1 MARILRMPE
10 VAANATEAVLLTWPV
25 SEGGEFSAQDA
36 IATVETEKAVVD
48 IEADAGGVLL
58 KTLVS
63 EGVSVDVGAPIALLG
78 EPGEQRVDDLGSL
91 LAELGVPAVAEA
103 RTIPLRR
110 DAPTGAGH
118 ASPSVAV
125 PALESSANGN
135 ASRSRA
141 FASPLARRLAK
152 QANLRLEQISG
163 TGPGGRIVRRDVE
176 LATQRRTVN
185 DEAAPALPGP
195 SPARAPAP
203 ALGAGAVAAT
213 RAAARAYVD
222 IPHSRI
228 RRAIA
233 ARLTESKQSIPHFYL
248 CGTCNVGDLLGLRQ
262 KLNAE
267 NPVKISVNDLVIK
280 AAAKAQVLVPALNV
294 IWTPDAIRRF
304 ETVDVAVAIA
314 TDGGLVTPVLR
325 SVERLSISAVAAQV
339 QDFVARARSGK
350 LKQDEIEGGALSV
363 TNLGMFGTQEFAAI
377 INPPQ
382 AAILAVGA
390 ARQEPVVKNGTL
402 EVGTLMRVTLSV
414 DHRCV
419 DGAQAAEWM
428 KTFVSVIENPLQ
440 ILT

>member
-25 SEGGEFSAQDA
+25 SEGSEFSAQGA

-48 IEADAGGVLL
+48 IEAEAGGVLL

-63 EGVSVDVGAPIALLG
+63 EGVSVEVGAPIAILG
-78 EPGEQRVDDLGSL
+78 EPNEQVDNIESL
-91 LAELGVPAVAEA
+91 LIELGVPAVAA
-103 RTIPLRR
+103 AATVPVRR
-110 DAPTGAGH
+110 DVPNGARPDG
-118 ASPSVAV
+118 
-125 PALESSANGN
+125 
-135 ASRSRA
+135 SRV

-152 QANLRLEQISG
+152 DAHLRLEQIGG

-176 LATQRRTVN
+176 VAAARGNESR
-185 DEAAPALPGP
+185 EAN
-195 SPARAPAP
+195 PAP
-203 ALGAGAVAAT
+203 AELAPAVNAGAPAAKAVS
-213 RAAARAYVD
+213 AAETYIDV
-222 IPHSRI
+222 PHSRM

-248 CGTCNVGDLLGLRQ
+248 RGNCNVDELLSLRQ
-262 KLNAE
+262 QLNAE

-280 AAAKAQVLVPALNV
+280 AVAKAQVLAPDLNV

-304 ETVDVAVAIA
+304 DTVDISVAIA
-314 TDGGLVTPVLR
+314 TEGGLVTPVLR
-325 SVERLSISAVAAQV
+325 SVERLSISAVAKQV
-339 QDFVARARSGK
+339 QDFVARGRSGK
-350 LKQDEIEGGALSV
+350 LKQNEIEGGALSI
-363 TNLGMFGTQEFAAI
+363 TNLGMLGTQEFAAI

-390 ARQEPVVKNGTL
+390 ASQAPVVKNGEL

-414 DHRCV
+414 DHRSV